1 MPTILDENKVVLFN
15 DPIKIYLF
23 KETEEVKISF
33 KISDYAVMNR
43 QMSQEHFEYIL
54 ENWNIGEGVQGLEMK
69 HNLVVP

>member
-54 ENWNIGEGVQGLEMK
+54 EN
-69 HNLVVP
+69 